1 MKNPGIDGC
10 SYCVL
15 CGAPIGEY
23 IDSDNERDGD
33 DLPPQKDVT
42 LPEWLHDKYYFSI
55 KVQTEH
61 SMDESISTDDIKDT
75 FITEEDLEVEP
86 WECHIGPGAFVTGA
100 GNGCSHHWFLLHRS
114 CKKIFER
121 SIVARKGPS
130 PHLNRHI
137 HSYLQLYLALEAQ
150 FDIEFQA
157 DDDPCVLNW
166 PNEYFGAAEFQ
177 QIAGYPFPTDWL
189 RIGNAEIYETD
200 PFNVPAKTTTDY
212 ILSHLEP
219 MPAADTASHNTAQ
232 SIGASFNA
240 LTADIRNQI
249 LEELSP
255 FENPSL
261 ECSRILTSYDWLHAL
276 FDEHEPIIP
285 WLWDLDKDG
294 DIIPRVWDRAMI
306 ECLEKGEIFV
316 RPEVLEWDWEKLV
329 RQLAQTTVMCLGG
342 LMDDAPLGIRNRRRI
357 WMMLNEMELTGK
369 SSEEGTGSE
378 VDDEGDLTNIPHI
391 IP

>member
-1 MKNPGIDGC
+1 
-10 SYCVL
+10 
-15 CGAPIGEY
+15 
-23 IDSDNERDGD
+23 
-33 DLPPQKDVT
+33 
-42 LPEWLHDKYYFSI
+42 
-55 KVQTEH
+55 
-61 SMDESISTDDIKDT
+61 
-75 FITEEDLEVEP
+75 
-86 WECHIGPGAFVTGA
+86 
-100 GNGCSHHWFLLHRS
+100 
-114 CKKIFER
+114 
-121 SIVARKGPS
+121 
-130 PHLNRHI
+130 
-137 HSYLQLYLALEAQ
+137 
-150 FDIEFQA
+150 
-157 DDDPCVLNW
+157 
-166 PNEYFGAAEFQ
+166 
-177 QIAGYPFPTDWL
+177 
-189 RIGNAEIYETD
+189 
-200 PFNVPAKTTTDY
+200 
-212 ILSHLEP
+212 